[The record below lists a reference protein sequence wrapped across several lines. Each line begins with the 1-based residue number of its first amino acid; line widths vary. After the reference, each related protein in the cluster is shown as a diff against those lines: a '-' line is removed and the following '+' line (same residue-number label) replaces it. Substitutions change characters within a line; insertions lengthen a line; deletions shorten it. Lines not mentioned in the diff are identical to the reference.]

1 MSNEYHMK
9 EFHRLQRR
17 VADLEDQLQEK
28 GGSMALGFA
37 GHHDDDE
44 ERTHPADKPTP
55 VTPDSRTRLIN
66 AVADRVTSLERGL
79 NELQMWGSGAQVQL
93 SSLER
98 KVDEGLSAVNQRC
111 ERTEKLCGCYQGG
124 DDQGRP
130 FTSTRDDEQSAVLA
144 ALAEVWERYP
154 SLRLGQL
161 IQNVIPNSWGET
173 GVYHFGDKMMLEAL
187 ERYPETED

>member
-1 MSNEYHMK
+1 MP
-9 EFHRLQRR
+9 
-17 VADLEDQLQEK
+17 
-28 GGSMALGFA
+28 LGFA

-79 NELQMWGSGAQVQL
+79 NDLQEWGSGAQVQL

-130 FTSTRDDEQSAVLA
+130 FTSTRDDEQSSMLA

-161 IQNVIPNSWGET
+161 IVNVIGGSMPAPR
-173 GVYHFGDKMMLEAL
+173 VFHFGDKAMLESL
-187 ERYPETED
+187 ERYPESKDQ